1 MLRFWSP
8 HLYVYYILYCF
19 VVTSLSLF
27 NGISLF
33 DQKNIPTALSGSFR
47 TLGLITENRRN
58 ETAVNVADCS
68 WQVAKERGQKKEKER
83 ERERIIILTERRVRI
98 AGFVFDDV
106 DTWRRRREVSCI
118 LQWSCSIHCVHCGL
132 HVRDLPLLRR
142 LHAATFGSISSLVT
156 SWSKYQPHVRCLNCE
171 KLAGIE
177 LFDGRSPTKIVM

>member
-1 MLRFWSP
+1 MTLLRFSVVLISMLRFWSP

-83 ERERIIILTERRVRI
+83 ERENYYTDRTACPDSRVRVWWCRHL
-98 AGFVFDDV
+98 AAAARSFVHSAV
-106 DTWRRRREVSCI
+106 I
-118 LQWSCSIHCVHCGL
+118 LL
-132 HVRDLPLLRR
+132 HSLRSLRTPRPRSSASSPAACCNVRQ
-142 LHAATFGSISSLVT
+142 H
-156 SWSKYQPHVRCLNCE
+156 Q
-171 KLAGIE
+171 
-177 LFDGRSPTKIVM
+177 